1 MTGNAPNW
9 ASPELFR
16 LSEDDFDGPDYSKL
30 ILVVLRRLDAEF
42 PTRANL
48 TTSKRIAAHKAG
60 FSQLWEW
67 LSNQG
72 IVSGPPSNCALTL
85 SGKVSFR
92 TALDRLPGLAA
103 ELMSQEAGLE
113 GEKATQLLLAVMRH
127 HFETFNR
134 DARQP

>member
-42 PTRANL
+42 PTRADL
-48 TTSKRIAAHKAG
+48 TACKRIAAHEAG
-60 FSQLWEW
+60 FGKLWEW
-67 LSNQG
+67 LSEQG

-92 TALDRLPGLAA
+92 TAMDRLPRLAA
-103 ELMSQEAGLE
+103 ELMSEESGLQ
-113 GEKATQLLLAVMRH
+113 GENATHMLLMVMRH

-134 DARQP
+134 NIGQT